1 MVESVDDSVG
11 RVMQTLREL
20 KIDQQ
25 TLVIFT
31 SDNGGF
37 AKATSNSPLRAN
49 KGSNYEGGLRVPLII
64 NWPGKTKPGSVSDEP
79 VISTDFYP
87 TILAATGQPARP
99 HQHVDGKNLVPVLTG
114 KGTLKRE
121 AIYWHYPH
129 YNRHPHSFPSAVVRA
144 GDWKLIQAFE
154 TGKISLY
161 NLADDLGET
170 TDLATTDPARVKKLQ
185 SLLSS
190 WQQEVGADPMRPN
203 PQYKG
208 DRR

>member
-1 MVESVDDSVG
+1 M
-11 RVMQTLREL
+11 
-20 KIDQQ
+20 
-25 TLVIFT
+25 
-31 SDNGGF
+31 
-37 AKATSNSPLRAN
+37 
-49 KGSNYEGGLRVPLII
+49 
-64 NWPGKTKPGSVSDEP
+64 
-79 VISTDFYP
+79 
-87 TILAATGQPARP
+87 
-99 HQHVDGKNLVPVLTG
+99 LTG
-114 KGTLKRE
+114 KGALKRE